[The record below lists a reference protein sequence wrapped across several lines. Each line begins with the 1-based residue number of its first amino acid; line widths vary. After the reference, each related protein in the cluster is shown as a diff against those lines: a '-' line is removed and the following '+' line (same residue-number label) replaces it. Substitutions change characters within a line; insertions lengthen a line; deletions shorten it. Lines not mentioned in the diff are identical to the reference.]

1 MALPVVVVALIL
13 ITAFF
18 WGLGMKFFMKR
29 AVG

>member
-1 MALPVVVVALIL
+1 VVVVALLL

-29 AVG
+29 AIG

>member
-1 MALPVVVVALIL
+1 MALPLVVVALIL

-18 WGLGMKFFMKR
+18 WSLGMKFFMKR